1 MKNEIQRNLL
11 LALAV
16 VFVGI
21 YLFRDFD
28 PALLGAAICVAMYAG
43 LGRKNDK
50 GE

>member
-1 MKNEIQRNLL
+1 MKKDKHRNLL

-16 VFVGI
+16 VFVGL

-28 PALLGAAICVAMYAG
+28 PALLGTAICVAMYAG